1 MKWQETM
8 AMIPTSIEKESHI
21 PVFMIQSAVNI
32 NQYHH
37 VVIETMLVK
46 VYRVRNHDFL
56 QR

>member
-21 PVFMIQSAVNI
+21 PVFMIQSTVNI

-56 QR
+56 